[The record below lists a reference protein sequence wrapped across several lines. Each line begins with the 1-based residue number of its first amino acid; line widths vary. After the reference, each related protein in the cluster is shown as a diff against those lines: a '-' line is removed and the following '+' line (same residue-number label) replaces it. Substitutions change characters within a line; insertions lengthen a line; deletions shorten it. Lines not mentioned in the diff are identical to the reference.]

1 MTLIQTLADAPVH
14 SIDEAIALMLDRGVV
29 PILSTIPPHVGQP
42 DLAKRFNGVIRNAA
56 EKNKLPLI
64 DFEREI
70 LTYRPDDWNGTLM
83 GKDDV
88 HPGATDGV
96 AANAEPTDRNLRS
109 NGYLLR
115 GWLSVKKIAEV
126 KRMVFDRK

>member
-1 MTLIQTLADAPVH
+1 MNDL
-14 SIDEAIALMLDRGVV
+14 DEAIALMLGRGVV

-56 EKNKLPLI
+56 ERNKLPLI

-96 AANAEPTDRNLRS
+96 AANAAPTHDNLRS

-126 KRMVFDRK
+126 KRLVFDVK